1 MLAYLFW
8 HRPFGRVDRKLYEE
22 ALLRFQRDLAA
33 ANHGSCEEDFSV
45 CLQADQLRRN
55 ANTALGG
62 DRLDLH
68 NVPKFSEAFNQAL
81 FLLVG

>member
-1 MLAYLFW
+1 MMKSGRISRLIVEFYDRVPGRRMAKKLAVF
-8 HRPFGRVDRKLYEE
+8 
-22 ALLRFQRDLAA
+22 
-33 ANHGSCEEDFSV
+33 
-45 CLQADQLRRN
+45 LRRN

>member
-1 MLAYLFW
+1 MEFYDRVPGRRMAKKLAVF
-8 HRPFGRVDRKLYEE
+8 
-22 ALLRFQRDLAA
+22 
-33 ANHGSCEEDFSV
+33 
-45 CLQADQLRRN
+45 LRRN